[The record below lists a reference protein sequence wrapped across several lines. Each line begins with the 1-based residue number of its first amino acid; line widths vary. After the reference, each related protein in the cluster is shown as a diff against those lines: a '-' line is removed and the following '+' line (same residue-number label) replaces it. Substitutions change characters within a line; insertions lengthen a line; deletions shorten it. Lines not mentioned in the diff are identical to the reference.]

1 MRAGLNSIKINT
13 KQVICEES
21 AAAALIRD
29 RATLHMG
36 REESMAYKNFKTA
49 LYCPVGNLN
58 EIVDIGEFGKR
69 FGYIEKHVHIDKV
82 YLETYRSNETIE
94 RERILELKKF
104 FENKGMKVSGGITT
118 TGGRHDEFGFTT
130 ICYSDAQ
137 QREQLRKVVEMTA
150 SIFDEIMF
158 DDFYFTN
165 CKCES
170 CIKAKG
176 DRSWSE
182 FRLGLMKEVSEELI
196 VGPAKKINPRV
207 NMICKFPN
215 WYECFQETGYNLEDN
230 PRIFDMIYTGTETR
244 DPMYTQQHLPKYLG
258 YFIMRYFENVSPGK
272 NGGGWFD
279 TFECRG
285 NLNYYVEQAYMTL
298 FSKPREVTLFCL
310 GALLDR
316 RWSIF
321 TPLAGYALEDV
332 DGFLGRLGDP
342 TGTACYIPYHSTG
355 EEYLHGY
362 IGMLGIPLEPY
373 PSWPEGAGR
382 IFLTESAASDGDI
395 ISKVDKNL
403 REGSDVIVTSGFV
416 KAMAGKGFEQLANI
430 RWTGKKALIGRY
442 GISKAGINLDGVAAA
457 DKPIL
462 LPWMNVST
470 NDAWLLAE
478 GLGEDNNIPVMT
490 AVNYGK
496 GRLFVLT
503 IPEDHGDLYHYP
515 KEILGIIRRIL
526 RSNTSVTIDAR
537 AKVGLFTYDNDTF
550 VVENFLPHPEDL
562 NVIADRP
569 GAVLIDLVSG
579 KELAGTAAGNSTV
592 FAVSLPQATYR
603 AYGIK

>member
-1 MRAGLNSIKINT
+1 
-13 KQVICEES
+13 
-21 AAAALIRD
+21 
-29 RATLHMG
+29 MG
-36 REESMAYKNFKTA
+36 YKNFKTA

-58 EIVDIGEFGKR
+58 AISDLEEFGR
-69 FGYIEKHVHIDKV
+69 LFGYIEKYVHIDKV
-82 YLETYRSNETIE
+82 YLETYRSNEFID
-94 RERILELKKF
+94 RDKILELKGF
-104 FENKGMKVSGGITT
+104 FESRGIKVSGGITT
-118 TGGRHDEFGFTT
+118 TGGNDHDEFGFHRDEFGFVSL
-130 ICYSDAQ
+130 CYTNKEHRD
-137 QREQLRKVVEMTA
+137 RIRKVVEMTA
-150 SIFDEIMF
+150 SIFDEIIF

-170 CIKAKG
+170 CINAKG
-176 DRSWSE
+176 NSSWSE
-182 FRLGLMKEVSEELI
+182 FRLKLMREVSEELI

-207 NMICKFPN
+207 NLICKFPN

-244 DPMYTQQHLPKYLG
+244 DPLYTQQHLPKYLG
-258 YFIMRYFENVSPGK
+258 YFIMRYFENVKPGR

-332 DGFLGRLGDP
+332 DGFLGQLGNP

-355 EEYLHGY
+355 EEYLHDY

-373 PSWPEGAGR
+373 PSYPEGAGR
-382 IFLTESAASDGDI
+382 IFLTESAAKDEKI
-395 ISKVDKNL
+395 ISKVDKSL
-403 REGSDVIVTSGFV
+403 RDGSDVIVTSGFV

-430 RWTGKKALIGRY
+430 RWTGKKALIGSY
-442 GISKAGINLDGVAAA
+442 GISREGVNMDGMASA
-457 DKPIL
+457 DRAVL

-478 GLGEDNNIPVMT
+478 GLGEDNNVPVVT

-515 KEILGIIRRIL
+515 KDVLNIIRRIL
-526 RSNTSVTIDAR
+526 RSNAPVTIDAK

-550 VVENFLPHPEDL
+550 VVENFLPFPENL
-562 NVIADRP
+562 NVIVEKSDA
-569 GAVLIDLVSG
+569 ALIDLVSG
-579 KELAGTAAGNSTV
+579 REIKGTTAGSSTI
-592 FAVSLPQATYR
+592 FAVDLPQATYK
-603 AYGIK
+603 AYRIK